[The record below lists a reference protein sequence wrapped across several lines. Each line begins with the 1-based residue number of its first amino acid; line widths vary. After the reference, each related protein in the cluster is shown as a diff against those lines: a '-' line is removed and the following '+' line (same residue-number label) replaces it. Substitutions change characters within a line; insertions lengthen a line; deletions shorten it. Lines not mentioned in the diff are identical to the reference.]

1 MMGLLVVTA
10 AAAVSINSLL
20 TGSFQN
26 TGQASHINNNLAQAL
41 ALAQQQAPAANM
53 KLAASLAGTLLM

>member
-1 MMGLLVVTA
+1 MMGLLVVVV
-10 AAAVSINSLL
+10 VSVNFLSI
-20 TGSFQN
+20 GSFQN

-53 KLAASLAGTLLM
+53 KLAASLAGTMLM